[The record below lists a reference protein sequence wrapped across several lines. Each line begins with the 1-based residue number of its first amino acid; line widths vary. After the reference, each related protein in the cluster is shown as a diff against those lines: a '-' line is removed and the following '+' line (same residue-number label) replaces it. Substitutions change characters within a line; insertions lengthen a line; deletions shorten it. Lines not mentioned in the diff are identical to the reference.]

1 VVTQVN
7 LPKTTNLTLFLGIV
21 RQSEV
26 RPDPRDSS
34 VRLANTHHCLDSPP
48 AHHSL
53 ATTLNTYSPVISTL
67 FFSHTCIFPRVSAK
81 NVVVLLSQ
89 NPGTRQVYI
98 TLTPHLPVT
107 HATTKTVFG
116 RHQENSASDLRAWL
130 VALLPAPF
138 QFGPWISTATAR
150 GGMV

>member
-1 VVTQVN
+1 MVTQVN
-7 LPKTTNLTLFLGIV
+7 LPKTTNWTLFLGIV

-48 AHHSL
+48 APFSRNYSQHLFSCHFHFILL
-53 ATTLNTYSPVISTL
+53 AYLHISTCVRKKRGR
-67 FFSHTCIFPRVSAK
+67 FTEPESRDDT
-81 NVVVLLSQ
+81 
-89 NPGTRQVYI
+89 GYI

-116 RHQENSASDLRAWL
+116 RHQENSASDPRAWL